1 MTQYDVVP
9 TGKGAKTWNAVPL
22 LKSWPTPEPKPK
34 AIQPPSASNQLN
46 LTQFLAKSKIKQRSS
61 YLIYYL
67 HFLIWES
74 ITIKCWEIRNEISNF
89 SPWGHW
95 SIKPFISGH
104 KYLASPEVSGLVP
117 KNSQAAPQVHP
128 PQLLLLKL
136 WSVGSHL
143 WYVKYLFIDMLIN
156 WVSNW

>member
-1 MTQYDVVP
+1 VSDFRTQYDVVP

-22 LKSWPTPEPKPK
+22 LKSRPTTKPKPK
-34 AIQPPSASNQLN
+34 AIQCPSASNQLN
-46 LTQFLAKSKIKQRSS
+46 MTQFFANSKIKQRSS

-74 ITIKCWEIRNEISNF
+74 ITIKRWEIRGEMFNF
-89 SPWGHW
+89 SLWGRW
-95 SIKPFISGH
+95 SNKPFISGH
-104 KYLASPEVSGLVP
+104 KYLASPDVSGLLP
-117 KNSQAAPQVHP
+117 KNPQGHP
-128 PQLLLLKL
+128 PNPLLLKL

-156 WVSNW
+156 WVINW